1 MESIGEE
8 DTDRSEGTLSTT
20 RSLPDQASH
29 QVTPERSAKRRLR
42 WPLEGSRG
50 STLKS
55 KSNESTTSWLHSS
68 KTRSKSSEQTLNT
81 DLSMVRL
88 SRKTGIKLFPGQ
100 LEEDSSQFEN
110 VVDLNR
116 MKSVDPVKEGE
127 GEAMMRAPS
136 RSNTNVTNLGHM
148 LSDQVFS
155 CCVWRRGGSNQN
167 TEGMTESEIQKMPP
181 SRTRWW
187 QVTLYIINDA
197 VGSWLVY
204 FSPILLGMWGWVLGI
219 LILILMWPLNL
230 YTAHLLWRCRNAFPG
245 AISIGDLVFY
255 VTRSPAAMYVAFFF
269 VDLCILVTLSS
280 QMATAAQNIY
290 WFFSERHGLSQGQC
304 YIAFVGIVACALLP
318 LTQIRYLHQLTLINI
333 VNIACMLV
341 FVAISVYMMATNG
354 RAEGAVT
361 GIDVELMGSDGS
373 KYDPIIGVEFLFTA
387 YYYQTIILEIMGEM
401 KDPAEF
407 PKANY
412 WSTPVVLGVAL
423 IMSSVQYY
431 FLGDENERSDLLP
444 QEKLNGIFS
453 PETRGRPASSYVAI
467 ICFTIH
473 MLGCCVIKSIVLT
486 RSLQLLFNPESAN
499 RVGRVGWRARL
510 EWAGISILV
519 LSLGFVGTLYLN
531 QFGLVSVV
539 LGFLTL
545 IVTILL
551 PIGLYLACE
560 TKRNKLSRIP
570 KLEMGFMALILL
582 GAVTVIIVNCIRVG
596 QTFSNMSPT
605 EVENVTL
612 THSEIITE
620 CSGFVW

>member
-1 MESIGEE
+1 
-8 DTDRSEGTLSTT
+8 
-20 RSLPDQASH
+20 
-29 QVTPERSAKRRLR
+29 
-42 WPLEGSRG
+42 
-50 STLKS
+50 
-55 KSNESTTSWLHSS
+55 
-68 KTRSKSSEQTLNT
+68 
-81 DLSMVRL
+81 
-88 SRKTGIKLFPGQ
+88 
-100 LEEDSSQFEN
+100 
-110 VVDLNR
+110 
-116 MKSVDPVKEGE
+116 
-127 GEAMMRAPS
+127 
-136 RSNTNVTNLGHM
+136 
-148 LSDQVFS
+148 
-155 CCVWRRGGSNQN
+155 
-167 TEGMTESEIQKMPP
+167 MPP
-181 SRTRWW
+181 KRTTWW
-187 QVTLYIINDA
+187 QVTLYIINDVIGA
-197 VGSWLVY
+197 WVIL
-204 FSPILLGMWGWVLGI
+204 FSSYMLAIYGWILGI
-219 LILILMWPLNL
+219 ALLVAVWPLHM
-230 YTAHLLWRCRNAFPG
+230 YTAHLLWRCRNIFPG

-255 VTRSPAAMYVAFFF
+255 VTRSPAAMYIAFFF
-269 VDLCILVTLSS
+269 VNLCILMTLSS
-280 QMATAAQNIY
+280 QMGTAAQNIY

-333 VNIACMLV
+333 VNIVCMLV
-341 FVAISVYMMATNG
+341 FIAISVYMMATNG

-361 GIDVELMGSDGS
+361 GIHVEPMGSEQNSS
-373 KYDPIIGVEFLFTA
+373 KYAPIIGVEMLFTA

-431 FLGDENERSDLLP
+431 FLGEEDEREDLSP
-444 QEKLNGIFS
+444 PEKLNAIFS
-453 PETRGRPASSYVAI
+453 PKTRGRPASSYVAV

-519 LSLGFVGTLYLN
+519 LSLGFVVTLYLN
-531 QFGLVSVV
+531 QFGLVSVI

-570 KLEMGFMALILL
+570 KLEMGLMALILL

-596 QTFSNMSPT
+596 QTFGNMSPT
-605 EVENVTL
+605 DVENVTL

>member
-1 MESIGEE
+1 
-8 DTDRSEGTLSTT
+8 
-20 RSLPDQASH
+20 
-29 QVTPERSAKRRLR
+29 
-42 WPLEGSRG
+42 
-50 STLKS
+50 
-55 KSNESTTSWLHSS
+55 
-68 KTRSKSSEQTLNT
+68 
-81 DLSMVRL
+81 
-88 SRKTGIKLFPGQ
+88 
-100 LEEDSSQFEN
+100 
-110 VVDLNR
+110 
-116 MKSVDPVKEGE
+116 
-127 GEAMMRAPS
+127 
-136 RSNTNVTNLGHM
+136 
-148 LSDQVFS
+148 
-155 CCVWRRGGSNQN
+155 
-167 TEGMTESEIQKMPP
+167 MPP
-181 SRTRWW
+181 KRTTWW
-187 QVTLYIINDA
+187 QVTLYIINDVIGA
-197 VGSWLVY
+197 WVIL
-204 FSPILLGMWGWVLGI
+204 FSSYILAIYGWILGI
-219 LILILMWPLNL
+219 ALLVAVWPLHM
-230 YTAHLLWRCRNAFPG
+230 YTAHLLWRCRNVFPG

-255 VTRSPAAMYVAFFF
+255 VTRSPAAMYIAFFF
-269 VDLCILVTLSS
+269 VNLCILMTLSS
-280 QMATAAQNIY
+280 QMGTAAQNIY

-341 FVAISVYMMATNG
+341 FIAISVYVMATNG

-361 GIDVELMGSDGS
+361 GIDVELMDSEQNSS
-373 KYDPIIGVEFLFTA
+373 KYAPIIGVEMLFTA

-431 FLGDENERSDLLP
+431 FLGEEDEREDLSP
-444 QEKLNGIFS
+444 QEKLNAIFS
-453 PETRGRPASSYVAI
+453 PETRGRPASSYVSI

-519 LSLGFVGTLYLN
+519 LSLGFVVTLYLN
-531 QFGLVSVV
+531 QFGLVSVI

-560 TKRNKLSRIP
+560 SKRNKLSRIP
-570 KLEMGFMALILL
+570 KLEMGLMALILV

-620 CSGFVW
+620 CSGFEW

>member
-1 MESIGEE
+1 
-8 DTDRSEGTLSTT
+8 
-20 RSLPDQASH
+20 
-29 QVTPERSAKRRLR
+29 
-42 WPLEGSRG
+42 
-50 STLKS
+50 
-55 KSNESTTSWLHSS
+55 
-68 KTRSKSSEQTLNT
+68 
-81 DLSMVRL
+81 MV
-88 SRKTGIKLFPGQ
+88 
-100 LEEDSSQFEN
+100 
-110 VVDLNR
+110 
-116 MKSVDPVKEGE
+116 
-127 GEAMMRAPS
+127 S
-136 RSNTNVTNLGHM
+136 RSHWTNLLTEPNSSH
-148 LSDQVFS
+148 LTQVFTAAS
-155 CCVWRRGGSNQN
+155 NIYYFFDRTYPELYGGMCFAGVS
-167 TEGMTESEIQKMPP
+167 
-181 SRTRWW
+181 
-187 QVTLYIINDA
+187 
-197 VGSWLVY
+197 
-204 FSPILLGMWGWVLGI
+204 
-219 LILILMWPLNL
+219 
-230 YTAHLLWRCRNAFPG
+230 
-245 AISIGDLVFY
+245 AIV
-255 VTRSPAAMYVAFFF
+255 VA
-269 VDLCILVTLSS
+269 ILV
-280 QMATAAQNIY
+280 
-290 WFFSERHGLSQGQC
+290 
-304 YIAFVGIVACALLP
+304 P

>member
-20 RSLPDQASH
+20 RSLPD

-187 QVTLYIINDA
+187 QVTLYIINDVIGA
-197 VGSWLVY
+197 WVIL
-204 FSPILLGMWGWVLGI
+204 FSSYILAIYGWILGI
-219 LILILMWPLNL
+219 ALLVAVWPLHM
-230 YTAHLLWRCRNAFPG
+230 YTAHLLWRCRNIFPG

-255 VTRSPAAMYVAFFF
+255 VTRSPAAMYIAFFF
-269 VDLCILVTLSS
+269 VNLCILMTLSS
-280 QMATAAQNIY
+280 QMGTAAQNIY

-341 FVAISVYMMATNG
+341 FIAISVYVMATNG

-361 GIDVELMGSDGS
+361 GIDVELMDSEQNSS
-373 KYDPIIGVEFLFTA
+373 KYAPIIGVEMLFTA

-431 FLGDENERSDLLP
+431 FLGEEDEREDLSP
-444 QEKLNGIFS
+444 QEKLNAIFS

-519 LSLGFVGTLYLN
+519 LSLGFVVTLYLN

-560 TKRNKLSRIP
+560 SKRNKLSRIP
-570 KLEMGFMALILL
+570 KLEMGLMALILV

-620 CSGFVW
+620 CSGFEW